1 MKPSEFWAL
10 TFAEFDAMA
19 KGFNRRQINRRNELM
34 FAAWHCAAIARQKTL
49 PELDDLLINPDEKPE
64 PKKEQTDTD
73 MLNMCKML
81 NAMYGGEVVEVC
93 GD

>member
-1 MKPSEFWAL
+1 
-10 TFAEFDAMA
+10 MA

-34 FAAWHCAAIARQKTL
+34 FAAWHTAAIARQKTL
-49 PELDDLLINPDEKPE
+49 PDLDDLLIDPDKKPE
-64 PKKEQTDTD
+64 PKKEQTDAD

-81 NAMYGGEVVEVC
+81 NAMYGGEVVETC